1 MFGRIAERFPQLSDR
16 AVEGQI
22 EIYEGICGPE
32 PLAQLVARDDLAR
45 VFQEQP

>member
-1 MFGRIAERFPQLSDR
+1 MFRRIAERFPQLADR

-22 EIYEGICGPE
+22 EVHKGIGGPE
-32 PLAQLVARDDLAR
+32 PLAQLIARDDLAR